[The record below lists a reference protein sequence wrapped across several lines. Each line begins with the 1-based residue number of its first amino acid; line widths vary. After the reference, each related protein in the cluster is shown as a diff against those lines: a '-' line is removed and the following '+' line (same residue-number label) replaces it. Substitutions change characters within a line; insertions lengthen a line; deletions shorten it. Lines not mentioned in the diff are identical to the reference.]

1 MSCYSKLNEL
11 YEKLNSTIGFS
22 FDVQNN
28 LKETNELYSLFKE
41 YNVIELLYNDICEFI
56 NIMNSNDYNIY
67 SSLRKIH
74 LHESD
79 LVKVYSQYSYLFGL
93 FFDNKECYRNFSV
106 FFKECVDYF
115 KIDKYFNLPLDEVR
129 KILNRYVD
137 ISMEYNISKN
147 RFYDLLMNKSTLNT
161 DKYNNYLNSLSSK
174 KTVNPNDSDEFFVY
188 SENDAY
194 LKECNTALKF
204 SDIDPN
210 RFVNWVSRYHG
221 DGYGYDILSYDFLN
235 NKEKL
240 IEVKSGLYEIIYL
253 SRVEYKTMLDT
264 QNKPNSDYYIYR
276 YYYDLSYL
284 KIRFNCLKYDK
295 INNVF
300 VDVNTNE
307 IFIISPQFLYDETG
321 RKIVAGIYSMEQYN
335 KLLTR

>member
-1 MSCYSKLNEL
+1 MSCYSKLNEI
-11 YEKLNSTIGFS
+11 YEKLNSSVGFS
-22 FDVQNN
+22 FEIQDN

-56 NIMNSNDYNIY
+56 NIMNSSDYNIY

-79 LVKVYSQYSYLFGL
+79 LVKVYSQFSYIFGL
-93 FFDNKECYRNFSV
+93 FFDNKECYGNFSV
-106 FFKECVDYF
+106 FFKECLNYF
-115 KIDKYFNLPLDEVR
+115 KIEKCSNLSLDEIR
-129 KILNRYVD
+129 KLLNGYVD
-137 ISMEYNISKN
+137 ISLEYNVNKN
-147 RFYDLLMNKSTLNT
+147 RFYDLIINKYTLNT
-161 DKYNNYLNSLSSK
+161 DKYNKYLKILASK
-174 KTVNPNDSDEFFVY
+174 KSVNHNDSDEFFVY

-194 LKECNTALKF
+194 LKECNTALKYNV
-204 SDIDPN
+204 SDPN
-210 RFVNWVSRYHG
+210 RFVNWVSRFHG
-221 DGYGYDILSYDFLN
+221 DGYGYDILSYDFIN

-300 VDVNTNE
+300 IDINTNE
-307 IFIISPQFLYDETG
+307 VFIISPQFLYDETG
-321 RKIVAGIYSMEQYN
+321 KKIVAGIYSMEQYN